1 MLIGTAAAYDI
12 PGTLVVSILV
22 AAVISSAGVRTRNE
36 NSNDTYPNRK
46 LHNPCVLVY
55 KLQILTAAVQQY
67 QVYAMLVRDRTWCI
81 LVRTCIAC
89 RLPAAECAGGDFDG
103 RFDTPGH
110 F

>member
-1 MLIGTAAAYDI
+1 MLIGTAAAYDT

-22 AAVISSAGVRTRNE
+22 ANISSADVRTRNE
-36 NSNDTYPNRK
+36 NSNDTYPNRE

-55 KLQILTAAVQQY
+55 KLQTLTAAVQQY

-89 RLPAAECAGGDFDG
+89 RLPATEWAGVMGGLIRQGIF
-103 RFDTPGH
+103 
-110 F
+110 